1 MTKTTKTILLVI
13 VGVVILSGITIV
25 GLGVWFVTSALDTVA
40 ADEAV
45 ATQSF
50 ADVRSR
56 FEGREPILA
65 MTDRGPVFA
74 QPPPETPQKDIENIR
89 LIAWDRGEEQLAS
102 FTIPFWLVRMRDG
115 PFSISAS
122 TMVPNVKVSVRARD
136 LERYGPALLIDQI
149 DEDGSR
155 VLIWTE

>member
-1 MTKTTKTILLVI
+1 MTRTTKTIVLVI
-13 VGVVILSGITIV
+13 VGFVILSAITIV
-25 GLGVWFVTSALDTVA
+25 GLGVWFVTSAIDTVA
-40 ADEAV
+40 ADETT

-56 FEGREPILA
+56 FAGRDPILT
-65 MTDRGPVFA
+65 MTDRGPIFA
-74 QPPPETPQKDIENIR
+74 QPPPEMPPQDLETIR
-89 LIAWDRGEEQLAS
+89 LIAWDPNEEQLAS
-102 FTIPFWLVRMRDG
+102 FTLPFWLVRMRDG

-122 TMVPNVKVSVRARD
+122 TMLPNVKVSLRAHD
-136 LERYGPALLIDQI
+136 LERYGPALLIDQV